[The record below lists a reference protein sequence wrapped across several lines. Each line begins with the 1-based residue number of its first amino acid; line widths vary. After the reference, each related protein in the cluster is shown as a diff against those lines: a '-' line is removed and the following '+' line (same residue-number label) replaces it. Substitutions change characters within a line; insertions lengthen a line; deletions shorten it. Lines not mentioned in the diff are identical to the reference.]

1 MMPAAVKKRVRA
13 KVQLLDE
20 SSSGDG
26 FGQSLHVR
34 ISKTTAD
41 QLLADPSDDD
51 GTLALVS
58 PENVALRSP
67 GLFVN
72 YKIVGGAPAAEAEPS
87 SAGESVRLF
96 VTREFR
102 RRHPKWAHREVDV
115 LCGVRCP
122 RLAKVS
128 LLARGAEAYEKL
140 NGPRLWEALGGG
152 ERDERGAA
160 GILCRMDD
168 SLAAFE
174 GDSVLVVDCE
184 PTRQGLI
191 VPETQVVVIRSS
203 LEHSP
208 GAESVASRDDVAKLA
223 GTILYTSRI
232 LQSSHWSK
240 HDSLA
245 VAAASAIS
253 RRQPPDLL
261 RVHILLQLPEHNI
274 PSMADPLSCVFLT
287 NSTMTAMRLDEG
299 SWAKAWLHDPGT
311 VGAEQRLIRQVVVY
325 SLDKLQI
332 LESEMAS
339 GGAVA
344 EDVVYMGPHLWFH
357 LHNRDRPILLVRPT
371 ARLRLEAP
379 SGPKS
384 AAPPEAQEFSLAIV
398 RSPAYS
404 STIECVDLLRAH
416 FSRPRYICKGDIVTV
431 DLHSSPCPEKYLPDG
446 SSLRNHVVFFKVTQ
460 LMGPNNAA
468 GCFCSVNTRLYQVGT
483 KGSYIPAAMVA
494 YHLRC
499 PPHPV
504 WDTPQPPQLAP
515 VVERLQSILLP
526 FLHSGS
532 LRQRMPPCV
541 LLSGSR
547 GCGKRTTLA
556 ALTRSL
562 GLHHYQIR
570 CQDLLGE
577 SPAATETRIRN
588 ALLKAQQ
595 FTPCLVQLCNVEVFC
610 QDREMGSGG
619 DPRGV
624 RCLGE
629 TLRMINDAADELPA
643 VVVATTTASLDTLHP
658 DLAHLFLHSIALPY
672 PDEDGRAQL
681 LDALLWSLP
690 KSNSVDI
697 SYLAQRTAGFNLGDL
712 CALVGQATMK
722 AYERLTGRSDVL
734 GRRRRGEEE
743 GGEEEAGLCVAGPLL
758 LQGDLVSSLEWLQGT
773 QAQAV
778 GAPRIP
784 AVHWEDVGGLADAK
798 RTLTDTLQ
806 LPLRHPQLLEA
817 GLKRSGVLL
826 YGPPGTGKT
835 LLAKAVAT
843 ECALSFLSVKG
854 PELINMYVG
863 QSEEN
868 VRAVFARARS
878 AAPCVIFFDELDS
891 LAPNRGRSGDSG
903 GVMDRV
909 VSQLLAEMDGLNKS
923 ADVFVIGAT
932 NRPDLLDPAILR
944 PGRFD
949 QLLYVG
955 IPSDKDSQL
964 KILKALTRK
973 FRLAERLD
981 LASVVEECPPNL
993 TGADFY
999 SLCSAAVV
1007 HATRRHIDQ
1016 LEQGVIPMDDHNVLV
1031 TLEDFQA
1038 ALKELV
1044 PSVSPSELAR
1054 YQDIQ
1059 QKLAGP
1065 KPVAVTT

>member
-1 MMPAAVKKRVRA
+1 MKKRVRA

-20 SSSGDG
+20 SAAGDG
-26 FGQSLHVR
+26 FGQPLHVR
-34 ISKTTAD
+34 ISGSTAD
-41 QLLADPSDDD
+41 QLLCDTSDDG
-51 GTLALVS
+51 GTLALVT
-58 PENVALRSP
+58 PENVALTSP

-72 YKIVGGAPAAEAEPS
+72 YKIVDDGKAPAAAVKPS
-87 SAGESVRLF
+87 PSGECVKLF
-96 VTREFR
+96 VTWEFQ
-102 RRHPKWAHREVDV
+102 RRHPRWVHSGAVVDV

-128 LLARGAEAYEKL
+128 LLARSADAYEKL
-140 NGPRLWEALGGG
+140 NGPSLWEALGGG
-152 ERDERGAA
+152 ERFERSAG

-168 SLAAFE
+168 SLATFE

-191 VPETQVVVIRSS
+191 VPETQVVGIRSS

-208 GAESVASRDDVAKLA
+208 AGESIASRDDVAKLA

-232 LQSSHWSK
+232 LHSSHRNK
-240 HDSLA
+240 RDSLA
-245 VAAASAIS
+245 VTAASAIS
-253 RRQPPDLL
+253 RRQPSDLL
-261 RVHILLQLPEHNI
+261 RVHILPQLPEHNI
-274 PSMADPLSCVFLT
+274 PSMADPLSCVFLAS
-287 NSTMTAMRLDEG
+287 STMAAMRLDEG
-299 SWAKAWLHDPGT
+299 AWAKAWLHDPGT
-311 VGAEQRLIRQVVVY
+311 EAAEQRLTRQVVVY

-332 LESEMAS
+332 LDSELPS

-357 LHNRDRPILLVRPT
+357 LHDRQCPILLVRPT
-371 ARLRLEAP
+371 ARLRLEA
-379 SGPKS
+379 STGAKS
-384 AAPPEAQEFSLAIV
+384 SAPPEAQEFTLAIV

-404 STIECVDLLRAH
+404 STIECMDLLRAH
-416 FSRPRYICKGDIVTV
+416 FSRPRYICKGDIVTI
-431 DLHSSPCPEKYLPDG
+431 DLHSSSCPEQYLPDG
-446 SSLRNHVVFFKVTQ
+446 SSRRNHVVFFKVTQ
-460 LMGPNNAA
+460 LIGPAA
-468 GCFCSVNTRLYQVGT
+468 GCFCSINTRLYQVGT
-483 KGSYIPAAMVA
+483 KGSYIPAAMAA
-494 YHLRC
+494 YCLRW

-504 WDTPQPPQLAP
+504 WDAPQPPQLAP

-526 FLHSGS
+526 FLHSGV

-547 GCGKRTTLA
+547 GSGKRTTLA
-556 ALTRSL
+556 ALARSL
-562 GLHHYQIR
+562 GLHYYQVN

-577 SPAATETRIRN
+577 SSAATETRIKN

-595 FTPCLVQLCNVEVFC
+595 FTPCLLQLCNVEVFC
-610 QDREMGSGG
+610 QDREVGSGG
-619 DPRGV
+619 DPRVV

-629 TLRMINDAADELPA
+629 TLHLLNDAADELPA
-643 VVVATTTASLDTLHP
+643 VVVATTAASPDALHP
-658 DLAHLFLHSIALPY
+658 DLAHLFRHSIAIPY

-712 CALVGQATMK
+712 CALVGQAIMR
-722 AYERLTGRSDVL
+722 AYERLTSQSTGGVSKTKTGSKDK
-734 GRRRRGEEE
+734 E
-743 GGEEEAGLCVAGPLL
+743 GGEEAGLCVAGPLL
-758 LQGDLVSSLEWLQGT
+758 VQSDLVSALEWIQGT

-784 AVHWEDVGGLADAK
+784 AVHWEDVGGLADVK

-955 IPSDKDSQL
+955 IPSDMDSQL
-964 KILKALTRK
+964 KILRALTRK
-973 FRLAERLD
+973 FRLAKDLN
-981 LASVVEECPPNL
+981 LASVVDECPPNL

-999 SLCSAAVV
+999 SLCSAAMLR
-1007 HATRRHIDQ
+1007 ATRRHILQ

-1054 YQDIQ
+1054 YEDIQ

-1065 KPVAVTT
+1065 KPATMTD